1 MKKIYICS
9 PYRGNVK
16 KNVALAKRAC
26 RMVTLCGDIP
36 VCPHIYFTTFLSND
50 DPSERK
56 LGMHAGIEL
65 MKECDEVVVVGNS
78 ISVGMACEIG
88 IAGTMGKKVTAVP
101 DPAQLS
107 DAFDDG
113 KETE

>member
-9 PYRGNVK
+9 PYRGDVK

-36 VCPHIYFTTFLSND
+36 VCPHIYFTAFLSDD

-65 MKECDEVVVVGNS
+65 MKGCDEVLVVGDE
-78 ISVGMACEIG
+78 ISVGMAWEIG
-88 IAGTMGKKVTAVP
+88 IAGTMGKKVTAMP
-101 DPAQLS
+101 DPAVFS
-107 DAFDDG
+107 DAFGGEDP
-113 KETE
+113 E